1 MEDLELFLKR
11 NDEILFQICKNKQ
24 IKKKLEKIYKIGVR
38 FNLRKVEIIY
48 LLKAVVEILDGTE
61 SIDIAELYGLGE

>member
-24 IKKKLEKIYKIGVR
+24 IKKKLEKIYNIGVR

-48 LLKAVVEILDGTE
+48 LLKAVVEILDGAE